1 MVHDYARNVR
11 QLRPRLQGRRS
22 PRSHSPARSGARAGH
37 RVASRCSTSSSPPP
51 PGEASGVPRVAGD
64 VPRLR
69 VRHRDAY
76 NRPLLVPRQLA
87 PEHALLRRHA
97 RRVRGV
103 RPGARPQFDAS
114 RRLESVR
121 LLGLAMVVAGDALR
135 KTAEITARHNF
146 THKIMTRRR
155 AEHVVVRRGVYR
167 HVRHP
172 GYLGWFVWS
181 VGTQV
186 LLCNPACVVAFTVFW
201 RSCCATGS
209 RSRRNTSGA
218 CSRGSTPPT
227 RRSRPRGY
235 RASREPNERT
245 GETRRSP
252 GVKRATGGRESE
264 RFAKGFGDARARA
277 RRRSGKDTLSLD
289 ETIVQLTDRRWRPP
303 RPLLFPPHA
312 PPSPMARRR
321 V

>member
-22 PRSHSPARSGARAGH
+22 PRSHSPARSGPGRGSRRVAMLDLVFPSLPWEARAFL
-37 RVASRCSTSSSPPP
+37 ASLATYHVS
-51 PGEASGVPRVAGD
+51 EYAIAW
-64 VPRLR
+64 
-69 VRHRDAY
+69 AY
-76 NRPLLVPRQLA
+76 NRPLLSRDSWLLSTPYCVAMLA
-87 PEHALLRRHA
+87 GCAEYALELA
-97 RRVRGV
+97 LG
-103 RPGARPQFDAS
+103 FDAS

-186 LLCNPACVVAFTVFW
+186 LLCNPACVVAFTVAAW
-201 RSCCATGS
+201 RFFAD
-209 RSRRNTSGA
+209 RI
-218 CSRGSTPPT
+218 PVEEEHLT
-227 RRSRPRGY
+227 RML
-235 RASREPNERT
+235 T
-245 GETRRSP
+245 GENAAYSAVTPTWIP
-252 GVKRATGGRESE
+252 G
-264 RFAKGFGDARARA
+264 
-277 RRRSGKDTLSLD
+277 
-289 ETIVQLTDRRWRPP
+289 IP
-303 RPLLFPPHA
+303 
-312 PPSPMARRR
+312 
-321 V
+321 